1 MKAIVEQEIDA
12 MKRHIPDWP
21 QAQYATA
28 DQLHVLLFVAT
39 RLGLYDAA
47 DWMRNQGVR

>member
-1 MKAIVEQEIDA
+1 MSV
-12 MKRHIPDWP
+12 HIPEWP

-28 DQLHVLLFVAT
+28 DQLRVLMFVAN

-47 DWMRNQGVR
+47 DWLRTNGARR